1 MSPRDLITVGLA
13 LDGGFGGM
21 LCALSSLSMAD
32 ELNRTRPPGG
42 QIPTL
47 FPGWPFRKSGMWS
60 YSRVRREFHKQF
72 PQSPLYFWNT
82 ASFIWMYSFI
92 DVAVINLV
100 LTNR

>member
-21 LCALSSLSMAD
+21 VCALTWLSMVD
-32 ELNRTRPPGG
+32 ELNRSRPADD

-47 FPGWPFRKSGMWS
+47 FPGWPFRKSGIWS

-72 PQSPLYFWNT
+72 PQSPLSFWNT

-92 DVAVINLV
+92 GIALLNLL